1 METTSNQ
8 TISSFEYDQQI
19 QTQNIV
25 YLNYQEH
32 EQCQQETQENELSSN
47 EQQMIQEEWLKEY
60 NISQMLQDFKAID
73 NEETIEQQE
82 EQFFE
87 EEMSSTQQLQ
97 QSCQINYEYNK
108 RKPESSLFQDS
119 NEKPTILLKPI
130 IFRVLNFEET
140 MEKIDQ
146 MLDISWKCIVHKN
159 ISIIPHNSGYII
171 SLLVKPQY
179 YDLILPL
186 QDLLSVSLDDECKT
200 LQMQNTN
207 KSDMNNT
214 QLVNTDKS
222 NQLTVK
228 VTTRRATMLVDHVE
242 LFMSQVESAV
252 GQHRSAFMN
261 GDPKISQH
269 PSGKYLIALDLF
281 ESHSDEI
288 LSKFGDVIYADK
300 QQSQENQP
308 LESLPI
314 KQAQTEPQVPSQNAI
329 LQESDQKAEA
339 PSQLVNASENTA
351 AQKQKAEPHTPNR
364 EAPVQT
370 SHPVKFHV
378 RNCEE
383 TLKAIESAL
392 KMPREKFIDGSSYI
406 SAGSPGYNLSFLVKS
421 HVYEQVRPLQET
433 LSIQTER
440 MESVVKPEQQTDGG
454 PSKCLFELGRR
465 MKFII

>member
-1 METTSNQ
+1 
-8 TISSFEYDQQI
+8 
-19 QTQNIV
+19 
-25 YLNYQEH
+25 
-32 EQCQQETQENELSSN
+32 
-47 EQQMIQEEWLKEY
+47 
-60 NISQMLQDFKAID
+60 
-73 NEETIEQQE
+73 
-82 EQFFE
+82 
-87 EEMSSTQQLQ
+87 
-97 QSCQINYEYNK
+97 
-108 RKPESSLFQDS
+108 
-119 NEKPTILLKPI
+119 
-130 IFRVLNFEET
+130 
-140 MEKIDQ
+140 
-146 MLDISWKCIVHKN
+146 
-159 ISIIPHNSGYII
+159 
-171 SLLVKPQY
+171 
-179 YDLILPL
+179 
-186 QDLLSVSLDDECKT
+186 
-200 LQMQNTN
+200 
-207 KSDMNNT
+207 
-214 QLVNTDKS
+214 
-222 NQLTVK
+222 
-228 VTTRRATMLVDHVE
+228 MLVDHVE

-421 HVYEQVRPLQET
+421 HVYEKFKLVSYNRHKNSYNINYNKT
-433 LSIQTER
+433 
-440 MESVVKPEQQTDGG
+440 KQQIKILNRIRRQQ
-454 PSKCLFELGRR
+454 PRR
-465 MKFII
+465 MKTKNKQKNQNILKVKAQNKHPRFRKQTSKLIMLFHFYMNQNSYKYQAVNQPNAQNILVVLNLSKLKLVNHKKQSIKTTCIIQKQKPVSLLNNLNQQQFRQLIRMQQKYLIIQLLKNHTKYASAILTKSNDQIQVTSSLGSFIRQYFKRRMDFMNFMLYLFIMLLQCYQTIYILTQVLWLYLEIQLKLCCFIQELRIPLHFNGI